1 MTRNPTTAARDA
13 AAFLLSHFAASKE
26 AVDEVL
32 RRAEAAGATLIRWP
46 GGQSDEYTGEFES
59 LDGQVRQIMWN
70 GGDAAQ
76 V

>member
-1 MTRNPTTAARDA
+1 
-13 AAFLLSHFAASKE
+13 
-26 AVDEVL
+26 VDEVL